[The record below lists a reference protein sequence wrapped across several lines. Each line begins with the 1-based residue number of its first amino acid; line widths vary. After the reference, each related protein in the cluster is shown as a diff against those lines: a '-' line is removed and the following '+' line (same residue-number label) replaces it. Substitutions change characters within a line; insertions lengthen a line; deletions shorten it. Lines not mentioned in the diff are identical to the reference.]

1 MKDVFKNNNL
11 IESRKAGAV
20 VKGNNLLRSRS
31 DEDGGQR
38 LFGADGGGIS
48 VSPWTSENFWLG
60 ITNAQN
66 GLLQGIAS
74 IWSAANNKSQTTT
87 YNENRTNI
95 DNSTRMNLE
104 GWVLWGGVGAVVVA
118 LVVTLVVVLNKR
130 RGE

>member
-11 IESRKAGAV
+11 IESRKVGAV

-31 DEDGGQR
+31 DEDGVQR

-95 DNSTRMNLE
+95 DNSTRMNLK